1 MIFKSTKAKI
11 QVEQVKKKVKQVAR
25 EPNFQKSKFS
35 ERKPIHSEK
44 SLTGRKGWRPIKTIK
59 TEKPVEGTIGRPG
72 RQVRKRKTS

>member
-44 SLTGRKGWRPIKTIK
+44 SLTGEERLGGQSK
-59 TEKPVEGTIGRPG
+59 
-72 RQVRKRKTS
+72 Q

>member
-25 EPNFQKSKFS
+25 GPNFQKSKFS

-44 SLTGRKGWRPIKTIK
+44 SLTGEERLGGQSK
-59 TEKPVEGTIGRPG
+59 
-72 RQVRKRKTS
+72 Q